1 MSEWWSVPEG
11 VRVGPE
17 GDWSVGGFEILHQP
31 SLRYLKAR
39 LVFED
44 DGAWLVEGPR
54 RLRVDVEGPA
64 FEVIDLRLDRKGGRA
79 FAVLDD
85 GSEEEIAPDA
95 LSLNEETSRIE
106 CLVRDGRARALLS
119 RTAHHTLLGLVER
132 EGDRYF
138 VRVGLREIPL
148 RS

>member
-1 MSEWWSVPEG
+1 MSEWWRAPEG
-11 VRVGPE
+11 VQVSRE
-17 GDWSVGGFEILHQP
+17 GEWSVGGYEILHQP
-31 SLRYLKAR
+31 SLRYLKAH

-44 DGAWLVEGPR
+44 DGAWLVEGTR
-54 RLRVDVEGPA
+54 RLRVDVDGPA
-64 FEVIDLRLDRKGGRA
+64 FEVVELRLDRKAGRA

-119 RTAHHTLLGLVER
+119 RSAHHTLLALVER